1 LEHGHLQQF
10 RRIEL
15 RGEQIGFIFLESDM
29 REASQRLQSV
39 LLVMFAGL
47 LASSAIAYIMAS
59 RLQKVISRP
68 LIDLLDTSK
77 AISDSGNYGLR
88 ATASTR
94 DELGLLVS
102 QFNQMLGQIEGR
114 DYELQ
119 QHGEDLENQVAA
131 RTSELLT
138 LNKQLKTAKEAAES
152 ASRAKGEFL
161 ANMSHEIRTP
171 INGVLGMAELVLDTE
186 LTPEQREYLLM
197 LKSSGDSLLGL
208 INDILDFSKIES
220 GKLELEAV
228 EFNLYDA
235 LAEVTRAMA
244 VRAHEKGLEL
254 VYQHRMGVPEYV
266 IGDPSRLRQILTN
279 LIGNAIK
286 FTPQG
291 EVVLTVSRLSVV
303 ADRLELRFDVCDT
316 GIGIT
321 PEKQNLIFE
330 AFAQAD
336 ASTTRSFG
344 GSGLGLAICSRLT
357 SLLGGR
363 IWVESEVGKGS
374 QFHLTAR
381 FGAAKTRANAPTPG
395 QERLVGKSVIIVEEN
410 RTTLATLV
418 DLALAWNM
426 NVTAMYSS
434 ERALVEMQAAR
445 QAAHPFAF
453 AWIGADM
460 PDMSGY
466 ELAQAAEEQH
476 LASAVLLMH
485 TLTSQT
491 GNAVRLQRLSHV
503 SRLLKPV
510 RRCELLKAMLSA
522 LDGAQRA
529 ASGVLLPSR
538 HAEPDVGSLR
548 ILVVEDTPVNQVLI
562 SRTLE
567 KMGHTVTIANNGV
580 EALDLLKMQSFH
592 LLFMDVQMPEMDGF
606 TATRTIRAQEKET
619 GAHMPVVAMTAHA
632 MKGDRERCLES
643 GMDDYLAK
651 PVSSREI
658 ADAIR
663 RIFPL
668 APAAAVAS
676 GRSNPWT
683 AARALAQV
691 EGDEKLLH
699 EIVAIFV
706 DEAPK
711 LLAALRQAIA
721 SRNLEQVERTA
732 HNLKGQLGY
741 VGATA
746 AAQKSRELEDSGH
759 RGDLARAQRIV
770 DELEKEITEVMESMR
785 QAVQT

>member
-1 LEHGHLQQF
+1 
-10 RRIEL
+10 
-15 RGEQIGFIFLESDM
+15 
-29 REASQRLQSV
+29 
-39 LLVMFAGL
+39 
-47 LASSAIAYIMAS
+47 
-59 RLQKVISRP
+59 
-68 LIDLLDTSK
+68 
-77 AISDSGNYGLR
+77 
-88 ATASTR
+88 
-94 DELGLLVS
+94 
-102 QFNQMLGQIEGR
+102 
-114 DYELQ
+114 
-119 QHGEDLENQVAA
+119 
-131 RTSELLT
+131 
-138 LNKQLKTAKEAAES
+138 
-152 ASRAKGEFL
+152 
-161 ANMSHEIRTP
+161 
-171 INGVLGMAELVLDTE
+171 
-186 LTPEQREYLLM
+186 
-197 LKSSGDSLLGL
+197 
-208 INDILDFSKIES
+208 
-220 GKLELEAV
+220 
-228 EFNLYDA
+228 
-235 LAEVTRAMA
+235 
-244 VRAHEKGLEL
+244 
-254 VYQHRMGVPEYV
+254 
-266 IGDPSRLRQILTN
+266 
-279 LIGNAIK
+279 
-286 FTPQG
+286 
-291 EVVLTVSRLSVV
+291 
-303 ADRLELRFDVCDT
+303 
-316 GIGIT
+316 
-321 PEKQNLIFE
+321 
-330 AFAQAD
+330 
-336 ASTTRSFG
+336 
-344 GSGLGLAICSRLT
+344 
-357 SLLGGR
+357 
-363 IWVESEVGKGS
+363 
-374 QFHLTAR
+374 
-381 FGAAKTRANAPTPG
+381 
-395 QERLVGKSVIIVEEN
+395 
-410 RTTLATLV
+410 
-418 DLALAWNM
+418 
-426 NVTAMYSS
+426 
-434 ERALVEMQAAR
+434 
-445 QAAHPFAF
+445 
-453 AWIGADM
+453 
-460 PDMSGY
+460 
-466 ELAQAAEEQH
+466 
-476 LASAVLLMH
+476 
-485 TLTSQT
+485 
-491 GNAVRLQRLSHV
+491 
-503 SRLLKPV
+503 
-510 RRCELLKAMLSA
+510 LSA